1 MWDVIITCIRDSKR
15 KPVSKRISC
24 GIENIVNRNL
34 QNLLLYLF
42 RMGCGLEV
50 ICLLVLYVIWDV
62 NYFIRVVFTVGLG
75 RLFEKKRKITDTTKI
90 YGKSN

>member
-1 MWDVIITCIRDSKR
+1 
-15 KPVSKRISC
+15 
-24 GIENIVNRNL
+24 
-34 QNLLLYLF
+34 
-42 RMGCGLEV
+42 MGCGIGI

-90 YGKSN
+90 YGKPAMLIEIKLRFVRMEFFFE